1 MNRRARHEPQQA
13 GLPADDAPAAAA
25 VVAEGAGAPAPAS
38 SRASGAVDEGNVDTG
53 GPRIDGIGG
62 SDLEG
67 GAAGGPYAAFWRETE
82 RLTEAGALRRLSG
95 AFARF
100 VATLGAGEGA
110 SGGRGTSGDGALLLA
125 ALVLSELEGRGH
137 SCLLLSD
144 LAGDPAALLGWLDD
158 DWKALARA
166 ARPLPRGAKGWSARL
181 AACEQVW
188 QAGNLDY
195 GQPLVLDTEA
205 AGGSGARLYLRRYWR
220 DETLVAAS
228 IRARALDR
236 RQVDTARVHAWLDQL
251 FGARRPDDA
260 AQGPDW
266 QKLACAVALR
276 GAVAIITG
284 GPGTGKTYT
293 VARLLA
299 LLFATAPDAARQRVA
314 LAAPTGKAAARL
326 KQSIDK
332 ALGELAERVGAA
344 LPLRELTAR
353 MGAARTLHSL
363 LGARPDTRAFAHH
376 RGNPLDVDVL
386 IVDEASMVHLEMMA
400 SLLDALP
407 PGAILILLGDKD
419 QLASVEAGAVLGDLC
434 HDAQAGNYDAATL
447 DYVKAASGEDVPAAF
462 AGAGGAL
469 AQQTVMLRHSRRF
482 GGPIGRLALAVNRG
496 DVEAAIA
503 ELRSG
508 APLRWI
514 ERAQQQHAIAL
525 AEDGYRPYLQLLR
538 ATLARAAD
546 GCAAH
551 DDHEQRVRAVLQ
563 RFEAFRILC
572 AVREGEWGV
581 QGLNGAIE
589 ARLEQAGLV
598 RRGGDWYVG
607 RPVMVTRN
615 DYGTGVFNG
624 DIGLT
629 LDDPARPGSLRVY
642 FLEGDKVRSVLATR
656 LRHVETAYAMT
667 VHKSQGSE
675 FAHTVL
681 ALPKEGGAVLA
692 RELVYT
698 GITRASAAFTLVTP
712 SAAVLGEAVERRT
725 HRASG
730 LRAMVER

>member
-1 MNRRARHEPQQA
+1 MKIEEAHP
-13 GLPADDAPAAAA
+13 
-25 VVAEGAGAPAPAS
+25 
-38 SRASGAVDEGNVDTG
+38 
-53 GPRIDGIGG
+53 
-62 SDLEG
+62 
-67 GAAGGPYAAFWRETE
+67 AFWQEVE
-82 RLTEAGALRRLSG
+82 RLTEAGELRRLSG
-95 AFARF
+95 AFSRF
-100 VATLGAGEGA
+100 VASLAAVPA
-110 SGGRGTSGDGALLLA
+110 SAPLPLLLA

-137 SCLLLSD
+137 SCLLLDD
-144 LAGDPAALLGWLDD
+144 LASEPAALLGWADE

-166 ARPLPRGAKGWSARL
+166 AKPLPKGAKGWIGQLSNV
-181 AACEQVW
+181 EQVW
-188 QAGNLDY
+188 RVGDLDY
-195 GQPLVLDTEA
+195 GQPLVLD
-205 AGGSGARLYLRRYWR
+205 GSRLYLRRYWR

-228 IRARALDR
+228 VRGRALAHHS
-236 RQVDTARVHAWLDQL
+236 VDPAPVRTWLEVLFTSPRASDQQP
-251 FGARRPDDA
+251 R
-260 AQGPDW
+260 PDW
-266 QKLACAVALR
+266 QKLACAIALR
-276 GAVAIITG
+276 GSIAIITG

-299 LLFATAPDAARQRVA
+299 LLFATAPDAARQRIA

-332 ALGELAERVGAA
+332 ALTELADRVGEA

-407 PGAILILLGDKD
+407 PEATLILLGDKD

-434 HDAQAGNYDAATL
+434 HDAQAGNYDGATL
-447 DYVKAASGEDVPAAF
+447 DYVRAASGEAIPDEY
-462 AGAGGAL
+462 AGAGGPL

-482 GGPIGRLALAVNRG
+482 GGPIGRLALAVNGG
-496 DVEAAIA
+496 DVDGATAVLRDGEHA
-503 ELRSG
+503 EE
-508 APLRWI
+508 LRWI
-514 ERAQQQHAIAL
+514 EHAHQHHLLQL
-525 AEDGYRPYLQLLR
+525 AGDGYRPYLELLK
-538 ATLARAAD
+538 A
-546 GCAAH
+546 GPQGAH
-551 DDHEQRVRAVLQ
+551 EDWVRGVLQ
-563 RFEAFRILC
+563 QFEQFRILC
-572 AVREGEWGV
+572 ALREGEWGV
-581 QGLNGAIE
+581 EGLNTAIE
-589 ARLEQAGLV
+589 GRLDHAGLIA
-598 RRGGDWYVG
+598 RAGEWYVG

-615 DYGTGVFNG
+615 DYGTRVFNG

-629 LDDPARPGSLRVY
+629 LADPDRPGSLRVY
-642 FLEGDKVRSVLATR
+642 FLEGDEVRSVLATR
-656 LRHVETAYAMT
+656 LRHVETAFAMT

-698 GITRASAAFTLVTP
+698 GITRASRRFTLTTP
-712 SAAVLGEAVERRT
+712 TPGVLGDAIQRRT

-730 LRAMVER
+730 LRGMIER

>member
-1 MNRRARHEPQQA
+1 MNSIEN
-13 GLPADDAPAAAA
+13 
-25 VVAEGAGAPAPAS
+25 AS
-38 SRASGAVDEGNVDTG
+38 PDPDK
-53 GPRIDGIGG
+53 IDI
-62 SDLEG
+62 
-67 GAAGGPYAAFWRETE
+67 FWFEVE
-82 RLTEAGALRRLSG
+82 RLTEAGELRRLSG

-100 VATLGAGEGA
+100 VASLGPAPGP
-110 SGGRGTSGDGALLLA
+110 LLLA
-125 ALVLSELEGRGH
+125 SLVLSELEGRGH
-137 SCLLLSD
+137 SCVPLAD
-144 LAGDPAALLGWLDD
+144 LADPAALLGLPEEEWTE
-158 DWKALARA
+158 LAA
-166 ARPLPRGAKGWSARL
+166 AIKPLPKNAKGWIAQL
-181 AACEQVW
+181 AACEQIWRV
-188 QAGNLDY
+188 GDLDY
-195 GQPLVLDTEA
+195 GQPLVLDGDA
-205 AGGSGARLYLRRYWR
+205 LDARLYLRRYWR
-220 DETLVAAS
+220 DETTVADS
-228 IRARALDR
+228 VRARAR
-236 RQVDTARVHAWLDQL
+236 ERKPVDAPTVRGWLDLL
-251 FGARRPDDA
+251 FTTQRATEK
-260 AQGPDW
+260 PDW
-266 QKLACAVALR
+266 QKLACAIALR
-276 GAVAIITG
+276 GRVAIITG

-299 LLFATAPDAARQRVA
+299 LLFATAPDAARQRIA

-332 ALGELAERVGAA
+332 ALGELADKVGAQ

-363 LGARPDTRAFAHH
+363 LGARPDSRAFAHH

-407 PGAILILLGDKD
+407 TSATLILLGDKD

-434 HDAQAGNYDAATL
+434 HDAQAGNYEDETVE
-447 DYVKAASGEDVPAAF
+447 YVRAASGEEIPADF
-462 AGAGGAL
+462 VHPGSAL

-482 GGPIGRLALAVNRG
+482 SGPIGQLALAVNAG
-496 DVEAAIA
+496 DVEAAGA
-503 ELRSG
+503 VLRAPG
-508 APLRWI
+508 APEVEGAGAVRWI
-514 ERAQQQHAIAL
+514 EHAQQQHAIAL
-525 AEDGYRPYLQLLR
+525 ALEGYRPYLKLL
-538 ATLARAAD
+538 AEMPE
-546 GCAAH
+546 GAH
-551 DDHEQRVRAVLQ
+551 EDWVRAVLQ

-581 QGLNGAIE
+581 GGLNTAIE
-589 ARLEQAGLV
+589 QRLDHAGLI
-598 RRGGDWYVG
+598 RRSGDWYVG

-615 DYGTGVFNG
+615 DYSTNVFNG

-629 LDDPARPGSLRVY
+629 LADPARPGSLRVY

-698 GITRASAAFTLVTP
+698 GITRASREFTLLTP
-712 SAAVLGEAVERRT
+712 VPSVLGEAIRRRT
-725 HRASG
+725 QRASG
-730 LRAMVER
+730 LRGMIAG

>member
-1 MNRRARHEPQQA
+1 MVSTSYWHMSNQTDP
-13 GLPADDAPAAAA
+13 DK
-25 VVAEGAGAPAPAS
+25 
-38 SRASGAVDEGNVDTG
+38 
-53 GPRIDGIGG
+53 IDI
-62 SDLEG
+62 
-67 GAAGGPYAAFWRETE
+67 FWFEVE
-82 RLTEAGALRRLSG
+82 RLTEAGELRRLSG

-100 VATLGAGEGA
+100 MASLGPAPGP
-110 SGGRGTSGDGALLLA
+110 LLLA

-137 SCLLLSD
+137 SCLLLAD
-144 LAGDPAALLGWLDD
+144 LAEDAAALLGLPEEEWTE
-158 DWKALARA
+158 LAA
-166 ARPLPRGAKGWSARL
+166 AIKPLPKNAKGWMAQL
-181 AACEQVW
+181 AGCEQVW
-188 QAGNLDY
+188 QVGELDY
-195 GQPLVLDTEA
+195 GQPLVLD
-205 AGGSGARLYLRRYWR
+205 GGADDARLYLRRYWR
-220 DETLVAAS
+220 DETIVATS
-228 IRARALDR
+228 VRERARER
-236 RQVDTARVHAWLDQL
+236 REVDVSTVRSWLDLL
-251 FGARRPDDA
+251 FASQRA
-260 AQGPDW
+260 SEKPDW

-276 GAVAIITG
+276 GRMAIITG

-299 LLFATAPDAARQRVA
+299 LLFATAPDAARQRIA

-332 ALGELAERVGAA
+332 ALGELADKVGER

-363 LGARPDTRAFAHH
+363 LGARPDSRAFAHH

-407 PGAILILLGDKD
+407 PGATLVLLGDKD

-434 HDAQAGNYDAATL
+434 HDAQSGNYDEATVAYVRAAAGEEIPP
-447 DYVKAASGEDVPAAF
+447 DYVH
-462 AGAGGAL
+462 AGGAL

-482 GGPIGRLALAVNRG
+482 GGPIGQLALAVNAG
-496 DVEAAIA
+496 DVDAAA
-503 ELRSG
+503 AVLRARGGPDVEG
-508 APLRWI
+508 AHGLRWI
-514 ERAQQQHAIAL
+514 EHAQQQHAIGLAL
-525 AEDGYRPYLQLLR
+525 EGYRPYLRLLGEP
-538 ATLARAAD
+538 AGVD
-546 GCAAH
+546 S
-551 DDHEQRVRAVLQ
+551 HEDWVRAVLQ

-581 QGLNGAIE
+581 EGLNTAIE
-589 ARLEQAGLV
+589 QRLGDVGLI
-598 RRGGDWYVG
+598 RRTGEWYVG

-615 DYGTGVFNG
+615 DYATNVFNG

-629 LDDPARPGSLRVY
+629 LADPARPGSLRVY

-698 GITRASAAFTLVTP
+698 GITRASREFTLLTP
-712 SAAVLGEAVERRT
+712 VPNVLAEAIQKRT

-730 LRAMVER
+730 LRGMVER

>member
-1 MNRRARHEPQQA
+1 MSCWKMRKK
-13 GLPADDAPAAAA
+13 
-25 VVAEGAGAPAPAS
+25 
-38 SRASGAVDEGNVDTG
+38 DTDMLD
-53 GPRIDGIGG
+53 PDRIDI
-62 SDLEG
+62 
-67 GAAGGPYAAFWRETE
+67 FWFEVE
-82 RLTEAGALRRLSG
+82 RLTEAGELRRLSG

-100 VATLGAGEGA
+100 MASLGPAPGP
-110 SGGRGTSGDGALLLA
+110 LLLA
-125 ALVLSELEGRGH
+125 SLVLSELEGRGH
-137 SCLLLSD
+137 SCLLLAD
-144 LAGDPAALLGWLDD
+144 LAADTAGLLGLPAEEWTE
-158 DWKALARA
+158 LAA
-166 ARPLPRGAKGWSARL
+166 AIKPLPKNAKAWITQLSG
-181 AACEQVW
+181 CEQVW
-188 QAGNLDY
+188 RVGDLDY
-195 GQPLVLDTEA
+195 GQPLVLD
-205 AGGSGARLYLRRYWR
+205 GDGDDGRLYLRRYWR
-220 DETLVAAS
+220 DETVVATS
-228 IRARALDR
+228 VRERAGKHQPVDVPVVREWLDR
-236 RQVDTARVHAWLDQL
+236 L
-251 FGARRPDDA
+251 FASQRA
-260 AQGPDW
+260 AEKPDW
-266 QKLACAVALR
+266 QKLACAIALR
-276 GAVAIITG
+276 GRMAIITG

-299 LLFATAPDAARQRVA
+299 LLFATAPDAARQRIA

-332 ALGELAERVGAA
+332 ALNELADKVGEQ

-363 LGARPDTRAFAHH
+363 LGARPDSRAFAHH

-407 PGAILILLGDKD
+407 PTATLILLGDKD

-434 HDAQAGNYDAATL
+434 ADAQAGNYDPATV
-447 DYVKAASGEDVPAAF
+447 DYVRAASGEDIPPDYVHE
-462 AGAGGAL
+462 GGAL

-482 GGPIGRLALAVNRG
+482 GGPIGQLALAVNAG
-496 DVEAAIA
+496 DVEAATTV
-503 ELRSG
+503 LRERG
-508 APLRWI
+508 VLGVEVAHALRWI
-514 ERAQQQHAIAL
+514 EHAQQQHAIAL
-525 AEDGYRPYLQLLR
+525 ALEGYRPYLRLL
-538 ATLARAAD
+538 
-546 GCAAH
+546 GEGPQG
-551 DDHEQRVRAVLQ
+551 DHEDWVRMVLQ

-581 QGLNGAIE
+581 EGLNTAIE
-589 ARLEQAGLV
+589 QRLDGVGLI
-598 RRGGDWYVG
+598 RRSGDWYVG

-615 DYGTGVFNG
+615 DYSTNVFNG

-629 LDDPARPGSLRVY
+629 LADPARPGSLRVY

-698 GITRASAAFTLVTP
+698 GITRASREFTLLTP
-712 SAAVLGEAVERRT
+712 VPGVLGEAIQKRT

-730 LRAMVER
+730 LRGMIEK